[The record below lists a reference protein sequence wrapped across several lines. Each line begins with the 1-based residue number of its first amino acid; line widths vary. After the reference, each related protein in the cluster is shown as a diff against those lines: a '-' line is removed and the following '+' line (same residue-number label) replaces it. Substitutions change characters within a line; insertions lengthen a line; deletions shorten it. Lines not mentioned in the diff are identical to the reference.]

1 VKDFWKAILLE
12 LEKSNFCVILDK
24 KLTNANVIRGGK
36 NGCFNPSK
44 DSGSSKG

>member
-12 LEKSNFCVILDK
+12 LEKSNFRAILNEK
-24 KLTNANVIRGGK
+24 STNANILRGGK